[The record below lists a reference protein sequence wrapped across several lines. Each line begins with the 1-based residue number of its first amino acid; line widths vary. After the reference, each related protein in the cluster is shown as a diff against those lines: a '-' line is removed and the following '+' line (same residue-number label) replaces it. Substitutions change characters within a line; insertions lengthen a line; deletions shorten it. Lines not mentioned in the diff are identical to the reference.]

1 MSYIPLNGSAVT
13 NKVRRGLT
21 GNPDRVATAASTLG
35 AALRG
40 DSTTQPDPT
49 STVDGT
55 GFGLTPDPETSKA
68 PATDPSQGRGNRRP
82 RATDDPIM
90 QAFERMGLA

>member
-1 MSYIPLNGSAVT
+1 MSHIPLNGSAVT
-13 NKVRRGLT
+13 NKVRRGLV
-21 GNPDRVATAASTLG
+21 GNTTCVTTAASTVG

-40 DSTTQPDPT
+40 DTAHREGTI
-49 STVDGT
+49 DGT
-55 GFGLTPDPETSKA
+55 GFNLSHSHMSTKA

-90 QAFERMGLA
+90 NAFQRMGLA

>member
-1 MSYIPLNGSAVT
+1 MSHIPLNGSAVT

-21 GNPDRVATAASTLG
+21 GHTACAATAASTLG

-40 DSTTQPDPT
+40 ETAQREGTI
-49 STVDGT
+49 DGT
-55 GFGLTPDPETSKA
+55 GFGLSPSHKPTKA

-82 RATDDPIM
+82 RVTDDPIM
-90 QAFERMGLA
+90 QAFQHMGLA

>member
-1 MSYIPLNGSAVT
+1 MSHIPLNGSAVT
-13 NKVRRGLT
+13 DKVRRGLT
-21 GNPDRVATAASTLG
+21 SNTTRVATAASTLG

-40 DSTTQPDPT
+40 ETSQPEGPA
-49 STVDGT
+49 DGT
-55 GFGLTPDPETSKA
+55 GFGLSPEHELIKA

-90 QAFERMGLA
+90 NAFQRMGLA